1 MKNTTAETGPR
12 MTLEI
17 SQQERTI
24 AKNIKKEFKQILR
37 ELEDAITV
45 IVDLK
50 ESITEQRPSKED
62 LNNKYRGR
70 LLRYRRKIINVF
82 NVFLS
87 HLKKTLEMIST
98 TKGENTIGDP
108 ELINLK
114 SIIMTEVGE
123 LSDGVSAILD
133 ILDEVGREGFTKS
146 IELICAQMEKRQKSI
161 RDVVDNQL
169 LGHIDN
175 NILGRMR
182 ISFLTTRLCMRARIL
197 RYFRRTEIK

>member
-1 MKNTTAETGPR
+1 MKNTIAETGPR

-17 SQQERTI
+17 SQQERII

-45 IVDLK
+45 VVDLK

-98 TKGENTIGDP
+98 TKSENTIGDP
-108 ELINLK
+108 ELTNLK
-114 SIIMTEVGE
+114 GIIMTEVGE

-146 IELICAQMEKRQKSI
+146 LELICAQMEKRQKSI
-161 RDVVDNQL
+161 IDVVDNQL

-175 NILGRMR
+175 NILGRIR
-182 ISFLTTRLCMRARIL
+182 ISQLVENIRKNTKIVLDAL
-197 RYFRRTEIK
+197 EIK